1 MDAANPRRNDRYT
14 TVAIILHWLIAL
26 CIIALLV
33 MGIWMTTYAKGYT
46 QFQLFQLHKSV
57 GITVL
62 VLSLFRL
69 GWRLAHPA
77 PPLPADM
84 PRWEKI
90 AARSTHVLFYVLMIG
105 MPLSG
110 WALVSTSSM
119 KLPTVLYGVVTL
131 PHLPGLDGLPDQHAA
146 NRVFDTMHVFSAW
159 VVIGLLCLHVGAAL
173 MHQFIR
179 RDEVPHHMIPF
190 LKPRVEP

>member
-1 MDAANPRRNDRYT
+1 MASNPPRDRYT

-33 MGIWMTTYAKGYT
+33 MGVWMTNYAHGFT

-62 VLSLFRL
+62 ALSLARL

-84 PRWEKI
+84 PRWEKF
-90 AARSTHVLFYVLMIG
+90 AARFTHVLFYVLMIF

-110 WALVSTSSM
+110 WAIVSTASM
-119 KLPTVLYGVVTL
+119 NLPTVLYGIIPL
-131 PHLPGLDGLPDQHAA
+131 PHLPGLDGLPDKHAA
-146 NRVFDTMHVFSAW
+146 NHLFATAHYLEAW
-159 VVIGLLCLHVGAAL
+159 LMAGLLALHVGAAC

-179 RDEVPHHMIPF
+179 RDVVVHHMLPF
-190 LKPRVEP
+190 VKPRSVP